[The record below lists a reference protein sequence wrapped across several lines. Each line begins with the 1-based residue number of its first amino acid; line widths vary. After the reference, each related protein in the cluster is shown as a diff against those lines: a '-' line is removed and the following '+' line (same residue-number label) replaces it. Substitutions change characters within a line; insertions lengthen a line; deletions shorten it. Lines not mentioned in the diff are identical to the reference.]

1 MSMIAKNRIKS
12 AWTPLSNEET
22 NNKIF
27 EERRDLIG
35 KWYEKWN
42 DEQRRRVLEDLLQQ
56 SKRKQL
62 EFVRDIAH
70 QRVPPA
76 NIDFTRVLPR
86 VISLYIFS
94 FLDPS
99 SLSRASQVSW
109 YWHDLCERDE
119 LWMPR
124 CVRVSWYLPFT
135 PSPYERGVWKRHF
148 VENIKMLIVLAP
160 KKPPKIDLD
169 NLNHRER
176 RKAKEK
182 TSPGQTPWRGSDPV
196 PKDTWRFNYLK
207 NDEIVKTVQKMR
219 ERKAYGTEVDSMT
232 SHAQSKVNAGN
243 NVINAMRHSQSLS
256 RLSAGISTST
266 SSERPGWAQQKA
278 VTLHGKGTSQRNG
291 VATVTRPAPVSPPP
305 KMPKPASRPITARS
319 ARDPPTT
326 ELFPTKPWKVPE
338 AGDSDNDE

>member
-35 KWYEKWN
+35 KWYQKWN
-42 DEQRRRVLEDLLQQ
+42 DEQRRRVLEDLLQH

-62 EFVRDIAH
+62 EFVRDIVH
-70 QRVPPA
+70 NRVSPA

-86 VISLYIFS
+86 VISLYVFS

-99 SLSRASQVSW
+99 SLSRASQVCW

-124 CVRVSWYLPFT
+124 CVRVGWYLPFT

-169 NLNHRER
+169 KLNHQER
-176 RKAKEK
+176 RKLKDK
-182 TSPGQTPWRGSDPV
+182 KSPGQTPWRGSDPV
-196 PKDTWRFNYLK
+196 PKDTWRYNVLE

-219 ERKAYGTEVDSMT
+219 QRKAYGTEVDSMT
-232 SHAQSKVNAGN
+232 SHAHSKVNTGT
-243 NVINAMRHSQSLS
+243 NVLNTVRRSQSLS
-256 RLSAGISTST
+256 SA
-266 SSERPGWAQQKA
+266 
-278 VTLHGKGTSQRNG
+278 LSQRLLG
-291 VATVTRPAPVSPPP
+291 YCA
-305 KMPKPASRPITARS
+305 I
-319 ARDPPTT
+319 
-326 ELFPTKPWKVPE
+326 
-338 AGDSDNDE
+338 